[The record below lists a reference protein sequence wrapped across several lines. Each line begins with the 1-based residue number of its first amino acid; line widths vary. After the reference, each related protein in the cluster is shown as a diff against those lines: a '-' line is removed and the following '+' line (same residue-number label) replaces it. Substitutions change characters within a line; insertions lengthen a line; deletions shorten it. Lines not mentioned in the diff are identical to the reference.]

1 MTQASRRLLLCT
13 CEKTMSVEAEAIG
26 KLLGCKADKAANHLC
41 RAELGTF
48 EAALASGEPLL
59 IGCTQEAP
67 LFEEIAAEAG
77 REEQVAFANIRE
89 QAGWT
94 AQGDPMA
101 KMTALLAAAQLE
113 AHPSRLKTFESDGVC
128 LVYGKG
134 QQALEMARLLN
145 QRISVTL
152 VLSDWSDVILP
163 EVMDVPL
170 YRGQLRQV
178 TGALGNFEVTV
189 DGYAPILPSARAEA
203 EFLMPRDQA
212 RSQCSV
218 IVDLSGEPPPLT
230 GWEKRD
236 GYLGADPGDPAA
248 VALTLFKASDLV
260 GSFEKPIYVRYDAEI
275 CAHGRS
281 GIAGCTNCLD
291 LCPAGAITSA
301 GDTVSID
308 DAICGGCGACAAH
321 CPTGAVTYDYPR
333 QNDLIRRVQL
343 LLTTYGE
350 AGGRDAVLLLHD
362 GEHGSELIS
371 ILARLGRGL
380 PVNVLPQA
388 LHAVG
393 TAGHD
398 LLAAALAAGATHIAF
413 LVDPRKADDLGGL
426 TAEVGLMRAVLE
438 GLGESG
444 ERLFILDSS
453 DPDQIEQAL
462 WDLESLPPL
471 ARKAIAPVGNKRAV
485 ARAALTV
492 LQEASAA
499 KPAKVPLPADGP
511 YGRIEI
517 DTQGCTLCLACVSA
531 CPADALRDSPDRP
544 QVAQIEA
551 ACVQCGLC
559 AATCP
564 EKVIT
569 LVPEISFDEA
579 ALRPKILNEDE
590 PFECISCGKAF
601 GSRATIE
608 RISEKLSG
616 KHWMYQSDE
625 HSKLIRMCDDC
636 RIQHQADISGG
647 DPFAMGERPRTRTT
661 DDYLEAREK
670 GLTPEDFLNDD

>member
-26 KLLGCKADKAANHLC
+26 KLLECKADRAANNLC
-41 RAELGTF
+41 RSELASF

-59 IGCTQEAP
+59 VGCTQEAP
-67 LFEEIAAEAG
+67 LFEEVAADAQAESNLHF
-77 REEQVAFANIRE
+77 VNIRE
-89 QAGWT
+89 HAGWT
-94 AQGDPMA
+94 AEGDPTPKMA
-101 KMTALLAAAQLE
+101 ALLAATQVQVR
-113 AHPSRLKTFESDGVC
+113 PSRLKTIESDGVC

-134 QQALEMARLLN
+134 QEALEAARLLN
-145 QRISVTL
+145 QRLSVTL
-152 VLSDWSDVILP
+152 VLSDWSDLILP
-163 EVMDVPL
+163 EVMEVPL

-178 TGALGNFEVTV
+178 TGALGGFAVTL
-189 DGYAPILPSARAEA
+189 DGYAPVLPSSRGEA
-203 EFLMPRDQA
+203 TFLMPRDQA
-212 RSQCSV
+212 KSQCSV

-236 GYLGADPGDPAA
+236 GYLSADPGDPAA
-248 VALTLFKASDLV
+248 VALTIFKASDLV

-281 GIAGCTNCLD
+281 GITGCSNCLD
-291 LCPAGAITSA
+291 LCPAGAITSQ
-301 GDTVSID
+301 GDGVAID

-321 CPTGAVTYDYPR
+321 CPTGAVTYDYPQ
-333 QNDLIRRVQL
+333 QNDLIQRAQVL
-343 LLTTYGE
+343 VTTYAK

-362 GEHGSELIS
+362 GERGSELLS
-371 ILARLGRGL
+371 IMARLGRGL
-380 PVNVLPQA
+380 PVNVLPLA
-388 LHAVG
+388 LHSLG
-393 TAGHD
+393 EAGHD
-398 LLAAALAAGATHIAF
+398 LFAAALAAGAARVALLI
-413 LVDPRKADDLGGL
+413 DPRKQDDLGGL
-426 TAEVGLMRAVLE
+426 TAEVGLMRAILE
-438 GLGESG
+438 GLGESA
-444 ERLFILDSS
+444 ERLLSLDSP
-453 DPDQIEQAL
+453 DPDQVEQAL
-462 WDLESLPPL
+462 WELAALPPL
-471 ARKAIAPVGNKRAV
+471 AQTAIAPVGNKRAV

-492 LQEASAA
+492 LQEASSA
-499 KPAKVPLPADGP
+499 KPATLALPVDGP

-517 DTQGCTLCLACVSA
+517 DSQGCTLCLACVSA

-569 LVPEISFDEA
+569 LVPQLSFEEA
-579 ALRPKILNEDE
+579 VLRPRVLNQDE
-590 PFECISCGKAF
+590 PFHCISCGKAF

-616 KHWMYQSDE
+616 KHWMYQSEE

-647 DPFAMGERPRTRTT
+647 DPFVLGDRPRPRTT